1 MNHNPHY
8 KPMLNEKDKRITF
21 EKISVNSLSA
31 NYIKKGSELKI
42 VLYDIFYNNL
52 KNNKLQQMQ

>member
-1 MNHNPHY
+1 
-8 KPMLNEKDKRITF
+8 MLNEKDKRITF

-42 VLYDIFYNNL
+42 VLYDIFYNIL